1 MASGATVAV
10 EGGRNG
16 GGREQRAREQRRAIL
31 GLEFGFF
38 FYFLIFFSTCRWYN
52 LTVSR
57 AVHLTRPHG
66 IIYYLVRLGC
76 PYVKILIFTYP

>member
-16 GGREQRAREQRRAIL
+16 GGRERRARERRRAIL

-38 FYFLIFFSTCRWYN
+38 FLIFFSTCRRYN

-57 AVHLTRPHG
+57 AVHLKRPHR

-76 PYVKILIFTYP
+76 PHMKILIFTYP